1 MNIYIGNL
9 DYDVTD
15 ATLKEM
21 FEVFGEV
28 SSASIII
35 DKFNDRSKGFGFVE
49 MPNKSEAEQA
59 ISSLNNTEVDGRALR
74 VNEALPKESRQ
85 SKPRPSYNSRGA
97 SSYSSR
103 Y

>member
-28 SSASIII
+28 SNASIII
-35 DKFNDRSKGFGFVE
+35 DKINDRSKGFGFVE

-59 ISSLNNTEVDGRALR
+59 ISSLNNTQVDGRALR

-85 SKPRPSYNSRGA
+85 SKPRPSYNSRGG